1 MWVTFPLDNHDSVV
15 LNKYQVEDEA
25 AVEIPEHITTG
36 MFPVGPP
43 GSRPGAGAA
52 AIRTGRRTMADVV
65 WSGRPAAPT
74 KPTTSS
80 RPAEAVGAS
89 YRPAAGDRARVQVTL
104 VGEPAWEMAAFLQSA
119 WTVVSERSGC
129 LYYEPKP
136 SCS

>member
-1 MWVTFPLDNHDSVV
+1 
-15 LNKYQVEDEA
+15 
-25 AVEIPEHITTG
+25 

-52 AIRTGRRTMADVV
+52 ASRTRRRTMAEVV

-80 RPAEAVGAS
+80 RPADAVGTS
-89 YRPAAGDRARVQVTL
+89 YRPAAGVQVTP